1 MIRRMD
7 QISAVRCSRRDCCRN
22 RDQRVF
28 AGVEAD
34 TTKHASIRGDGRD
47 GATPNRL
54 DENSD
59 GA

>member
-1 MIRRMD
+1 LVD
-7 QISAVRCSRRDCCRN
+7 
-22 RDQRVF
+22 
-28 AGVEAD
+28 VEAD
-34 TTKHASIRGDGRD
+34 TTKYVSIRRDRRD